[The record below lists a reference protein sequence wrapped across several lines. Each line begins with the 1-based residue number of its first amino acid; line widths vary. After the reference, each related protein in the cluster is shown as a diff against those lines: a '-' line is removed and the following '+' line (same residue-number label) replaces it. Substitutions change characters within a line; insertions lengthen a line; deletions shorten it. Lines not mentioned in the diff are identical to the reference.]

1 MKCLLICTRRV
12 YSAVDLA
19 PAKQV
24 HAVAFEIDGRVYE
37 GRPGETH
44 ARLLAR
50 LPASVVD
57 RYYDLME
64 DPDEAGFVDGF
75 IMKNGEFLTRG
86 DVMMRTGKPGE
97 STTQGVSPRR

>member
-1 MKCLLICTRRV
+1 MNCLLVCTRRV
-12 YSAVDLA
+12 CSAVDLA
-19 PAKQV
+19 PAKAV
-24 HAVAFEIDGRVYE
+24 KAVAFEIDGRVYE

-75 IMKNGEFLTRG
+75 VMKNGEFLTRG
-86 DVMMRTGKPGE
+86 DVMVRTGKPGE
-97 STTQGVSPRR
+97 STALGVSPRR